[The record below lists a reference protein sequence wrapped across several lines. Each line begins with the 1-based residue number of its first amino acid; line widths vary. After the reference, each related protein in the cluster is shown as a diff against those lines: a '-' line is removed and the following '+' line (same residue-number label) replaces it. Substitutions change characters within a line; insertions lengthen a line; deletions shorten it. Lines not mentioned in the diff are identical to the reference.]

1 MTENV
6 IETVRVGGARERML
20 FLAEFEDSPAAYAIP
35 LVLRIVEG
43 RIDVGVFSA
52 AFRDVLER
60 HVSLRTAFEK
70 TNDGWRE
77 DVRDAAEARVLDRSA
92 DEWDRRLPLAPDP
105 RREVPAA
112 AVVYAHHLVIVVHHV
127 AADGQSMPTILD
139 DLERAYSERLAG
151 RAPAWP
157 EPPASAAEPV
167 SASAQGL
174 APLFAEMPAAI
185 PLPLD
190 RPRSPAPSSAAG
202 RLEHL
207 LPGWVA
213 RALAETSGRLGVSR
227 LMLLNAAVAL
237 AVRARGGGDRIPLG
251 LVADLREDSAADV
264 GLFLNTVVSL
274 TDLSGTSTMGE
285 VVARVRAGA
294 LDAWERRAVPFDEL
308 VAEVAPPRIAG
319 VHPLFQVMIAEVD
332 RRTRSVA
339 LGDVTAD
346 VRHDAEPSAKF
357 DLTFAIGDGDDGLVV
372 DLLFRSEIFSP
383 ETASALLESVVLA
396 LIAVTG
402 DAAASTDDLVLARAT
417 GRRRV
422 LPPTSVGV
430 TERRVALPAHRVAAA
445 LVGVYASSDAVGVRR
460 DGDAYRPLT
469 LDELL
474 AAAEV
479 TAEPRHPDPAAGRP
493 IAATAVSG
501 GVLLAAASEAV
512 DEESWPA
519 LLDALSTGAVR
530 GVHDAAAFAEERT
543 RRAHDLEIV
552 DAAEAWLDVIES
564 VPASAPDAV
573 WSALDPAAAAHAD
586 LPAAPATVIAL
597 RRAVLSGLG
606 ELADGPAV
614 VMVAEPDRDDE
625 SRASAIGVRRRVFP
639 AVLRGDGTI
648 IDPTAEAARDF
659 TIADRLSP
667 HTPGVFE
674 GLVHADVHVDLH
686 VSDQPVA
693 AVPGRVAVTAS
704 VADDRWRVTVAGHRD
719 AAEIAASIAR
729 HVLAGAGASALEA
742 IVRPAVARV
751 HDTAGIGATAVR
763 DLERAAGPLHA
774 VHPATG
780 LQEGLLF
787 HRDLSGDTEVYL
799 SQTITELTGRLDPA
813 ALRAAAAR
821 TLAQHPHVAGHFR
834 RVGERTVLVVPRS
847 PVIAWDVRTGEDRE
861 AFLAAQRAQGFDGD
875 GPLLRFG
882 LLSSSDGR
890 EHTWVLTV
898 EHAIL
903 DGWSIWR
910 FLRGILDEYTRTGA
924 ALERSG
930 PPYAAYVSWLATRDR
945 VSARAAWSE
954 AVAGIEAP
962 TLVAASPTA
971 RDRRSL
977 ERVLTIDP
985 ALSIRLR
992 RTGAAARAPLS
1003 AVYELAWALALRY
1016 ETGRG
1021 DVVFGTVTSGR
1032 PPEIPGI
1039 DDLLGLLFNTVPVR
1053 VRVRPGADLQS
1064 HLDELTRFRGV
1075 MLAHP
1080 DVPLAEILAASG
1092 HRELFDTLFVFQNI
1106 PVTPATERLGPD
1118 GALRQRAQ
1126 TVRDATHYP
1135 LTVVVNP
1142 GDEHTGA
1149 RIRVMSRPGCWSSDD
1164 DAERATERMIA
1175 AFVRALE
1182 GFADHP
1188 GALAALEVGD
1198 PRDRD
1203 AAALVGATPDGD
1215 DASLLDA
1222 TVWQLLVERARIDP
1236 DGLAV
1241 VAGRVRWTFAE
1252 LVQRASL
1259 LAAALQQR
1267 GIGPESRVALY
1278 LPRDARMIVALFA
1291 VFAAHAAYVPVDPT
1305 LPATRV
1311 ADILREADPAVVV
1324 ADDAFAAAVP
1334 AGLRVLSPDATGE
1347 GPLVDPE
1354 RGLDALAYVIFT
1366 SGSTGTPKGVAVP
1379 YRGLT
1384 NMFVN
1389 HRAELFAPVVA
1400 AAGARRLAIAHTT
1413 SFAFDASWEQLLW
1426 LLEGHSVH
1434 VIDDDM
1440 RRDPR
1445 ALLAYFDEHRIDGFD
1460 VTPSYGG
1467 ILVDEGLLSRP
1478 RCADPT
1484 AAGPGVVFVSLGGEA
1499 VPDAL
1504 WTALREAPGVHGYNL
1519 YGPTEYTINALGSD
1533 VDERPTSTIGRPITG
1548 TVARVLDDALRPVRP
1563 GVAGELYL
1571 SGVGLARGYLGRS
1584 DLTAERFVA
1593 DPFGMPG
1600 QRMYR
1605 TGDVAMVGAD
1615 GLITYLGRSDD
1626 QVKIRG
1632 HRVEPAEIASAL
1644 VALDGIRRA
1653 AVVPVRGAR
1662 GTELAA
1668 YIVPEGAAV
1677 TAAQVTAALRAR
1689 LPEYLVPATV
1699 TTVDELP
1706 LTVNG
1711 KLDVRALPEP
1721 VRESVERQRPIGD
1734 VEYLIAE
1741 AMAEVLG
1748 VDEVGRDDDFFLLG
1762 GHSLLAVR
1770 VVSRLRSSSGLDLS
1784 VRDLYGAP
1792 TVAGLARAAAGERS
1806 DTMFAPVL
1814 RLRDA
1819 DGPAVFCLQPAGGL
1833 GWAYAGLCRHLDP
1846 GFAVYALQDPA
1857 LSGGP
1862 ELTSVE
1868 SIVTDQIERIR
1879 AIRPHGPYHLLGWSF
1894 GGQLAHAIAA
1904 RLGDEVASI
1913 VLLDA
1918 YADGAGDELDA
1929 PVDEQVSGFVR
1940 GIAADPV
1947 LADLDGEARERLIA
1961 TFARHLRLSIPAL
1974 TGTVRADTLL
1984 VAATQGVDAALAARR
1999 DADWRDRVEGL
2010 LRVEPVDLDHG
2021 GLGRAANWEVFG
2033 GLVARWIE
2041 GGR

>member
-1 MTENV
+1 MTDDV
-6 IETVRVGGARERML
+6 IETARVQGARERML

-43 RIDVGVFSA
+43 RVDVEVFAA
-52 AFRDVLER
+52 AFRDVVER
-60 HVSLRTAFEK
+60 HVSLRTSFDR
-70 TNDGWRE
+70 TGDGWVE
-77 DVRDAAEARVLDRSA
+77 NVRDAAGARVVDRSA
-92 DEWDRRLPLAPDP
+92 DEWDGRLPLAPDP

-112 AVVYAHHLVIVVHHV
+112 AAVYARHVVIVVHHV

-139 DLERAYSERLAG
+139 DLEQAYGERFAG
-151 RAPAWP
+151 RAPVWP
-157 EPPASAAEPV
+157 EPPAFAEEPPSLSAE
-167 SASAQGL
+167 GL

-190 RPRSPAPSSAAG
+190 RPRSPAPSSAAAQH
-202 RLEHL
+202 EHL
-207 LPGWVA
+207 LPAWVA
-213 RALAETSGRLGVSR
+213 RALTEASGRLGVSR

-237 AVRARGGGDRIPLG
+237 ALRSRGAGDRIPLG
-251 LVADLREDSAADV
+251 LVADLRDDDAAGV

-274 TDLSGTSTMGE
+274 TDLTGASTVGD
-285 VVARVRAGA
+285 VLARVRDGA

-308 VAEVAPPRIAG
+308 VAEVAPPRVAG

-332 RRTRSVA
+332 RRTRSVG
-339 LGDVTAD
+339 LGDVVAE

-357 DLTFAIGDGDDGLVV
+357 DLTFAIGEGDDGLVV
-372 DLLFRSEIFSP
+372 DVLFRTEIFAP

-396 LIAVTG
+396 LIALTG
-402 DAAASTDDLVLARAT
+402 DAAAPADDLALTRAT
-417 GRRRV
+417 GRRPA
-422 LPPTSVGV
+422 LQPSSAAV
-430 TERRVALPAHRVAAA
+430 TQRRVALPAHRVAAA
-445 LVGVYASSDAVGVRR
+445 LVAVYATSDAVGTRR
-460 DGDAYRPLT
+460 DGDAYVPLT

-479 TAEPRHPDPAAGRP
+479 TAVPRHPDPTAGRT
-493 IAATAVSG
+493 IAASAAPD
-501 GVLLAAASEAV
+501 GVLLTAASEAI
-512 DEESWPA
+512 DDESWPA
-519 LLDALSTGAVR
+519 LLGALSTGAVR
-530 GVHDAAAFAEERT
+530 GTHEAAAYADERV
-543 RRAHDLEIV
+543 RRADDLGIV
-552 DAAEAWLDVIES
+552 DAAEVWLDVIES
-564 VPASAPDAV
+564 ASASVPDAT
-573 WSALDPAAAAHAD
+573 WAALDPAASAHVD
-586 LPAAPATVIAL
+586 LSAAPATVIAL
-597 RRAVLSGLG
+597 RRAVLSA
-606 ELADGPAV
+606 LADLVSGPAV
-614 VMVAEPDRDDE
+614 AMVGEPDRDDPP
-625 SRASAIGVRRRVFP
+625 RASAVGVRRRVFP
-639 AVLRGDGTI
+639 AFLRGDGTI
-648 IDPTAEAARDF
+648 ADPTAEAARDYA
-659 TIADRLSP
+659 IAGELSP
-667 HTPGVFE
+667 HTPGVFD
-674 GLVHADVHVDLH
+674 GLVHPDAHIDIH
-686 VSDQPVA
+686 VSDRPVA
-693 AVPGRVAVTAS
+693 PAPGRVAVTAS
-704 VADDRWRVTVAGHRD
+704 PVGDRWRVTVAGHRE
-719 AAEIAASIAR
+719 AAALAVSIAR
-729 HVLAGAGASALEA
+729 HVTPGTTPSALDA
-742 IVRPAVARV
+742 IVRPADARV
-751 HDTAGIGATAVR
+751 QDTAGVGAAAIR
-763 DLERAAGPLHA
+763 DLERTAGPLHA

-799 SQTITELTGRLDPA
+799 SQTITELTGPLDVA

-821 TLAQHPHVAGHFR
+821 TIAQHPHVAGHFD
-834 RVGERTVLVVPRS
+834 RVGERTVLVVPRA
-847 PVIAWDVRTGEDRE
+847 PVIAWDVRRGDDRE
-861 AFLAAQRAQGFDGD
+861 TFLAAQRAHGFDGD

-882 LLSSSDGR
+882 LLTSLDGLQ
-890 EHTWVLTV
+890 HTWVLTV

-910 FLRGILDEYTRTGA
+910 FLRGILDEYTRQGTA
-924 ALERSG
+924 AERSG

-945 VSARAAWSE
+945 AAARAAWGE
-954 AVAGIEAP
+954 AVAGIEGP
-962 TLVAASPTA
+962 TLVAPSPSA
-971 RDRRSL
+971 ADRRSR
-977 ERVLTIDP
+977 ERVLTLDP
-985 ALSIRLR
+985 ALTGRLR
-992 RTGAAARAPLS
+992 QAGAAARAPLS

-1016 ETGRG
+1016 ATGRS

-1053 VRVRPGADLQS
+1053 VGVRPGADVQS
-1064 HLDELTRFRGV
+1064 HLDDLTRFRRV

-1080 DVPLAEILAASG
+1080 DVPLSEILAASG

-1106 PVTPATERLGPD
+1106 PVTPPTERLGPD

-1142 GDEHTGA
+1142 GDEHAGA
-1149 RIRVMSRPGCWSSDD
+1149 RIRVMSRPGAWPSDD
-1164 DAERATERMIA
+1164 DAERATARVVA

-1182 GFADHP
+1182 GLAHHTGP
-1188 GALAALEVGD
+1188 LAALDVGD
-1198 PRDRD
+1198 PSDRD
-1203 AAALVGATPDGD
+1203 AAALVGATPGGD
-1215 DASLLDA
+1215 DAALLDA
-1222 TVWQLLVERARIDP
+1222 TVWQLLVRRALVDP

-1241 VAGRVRWTFAE
+1241 VAGPVRWTFAE
-1252 LVQRASL
+1252 LVQRATR
-1259 LAAALQQR
+1259 LATALQDA

-1278 LPRDARMIVALFA
+1278 LPRDERMIVALFA
-1291 VFAAHAAYVPVDPT
+1291 VFAAHAAYVPIDPT
-1305 LPATRV
+1305 LPEARV
-1311 ADILREADPAVVV
+1311 VDILREADPAVVV
-1324 ADDAFAAAVP
+1324 TEHAVP
-1334 AGLRVLSPDATGE
+1334 AGLRVVPPDAAGD
-1347 GPLVDPE
+1347 GPLIEPD
-1354 RGLDALAYVIFT
+1354 RALDALAYVIFT

-1389 HRAELFAPVVA
+1389 HRSEIFAPVVA
-1400 AAGARRLAIAHTT
+1400 AVGGRRLAIAHTT

-1467 ILVDEGLLSRP
+1467 ILVDEGLLDRP

-1484 AAGPGVVFVSLGGEA
+1484 ADGPGVVFVSLGGEA

-1519 YGPTEYTINALGSD
+1519 YGPTEYTINALGAD

-1548 TVARVLDDALRPVRP
+1548 TVARVLDEGLRPVRP

-1571 SGVGLARGYLGRS
+1571 SGVGIARGYLGRS

-1605 TGDVAMVGAD
+1605 TGDLAMVGAD
-1615 GLITYLGRSDD
+1615 GLITYLGRTDD

-1644 VALDGIRRA
+1644 VGLDGVRRA
-1653 AVVPVRGAR
+1653 AVVPVRGPR

-1668 YIVPEGAAV
+1668 YVVPDGAPVAAV
-1677 TAAQVTAALRAR
+1677 EITAALRSR
-1689 LPEYLVPATV
+1689 LPDYLVPATV
-1699 TTVDELP
+1699 TAVAELP

-1741 AMAEVLG
+1741 AIAEVLG
-1748 VDEVGRDDDFFLLG
+1748 LDAVGRDDDFFLLG

-1770 VVSRLRSSSGLDLS
+1770 VVSRLRSSSGLDLG

-1806 DTMFAPVL
+1806 ETMFAPVL

-1819 DGPAVFCLQPAGGL
+1819 EGPAVFCLQPAGGL

-1862 ELTSVE
+1862 ELPSVDA
-1868 SIVTDQIERIR
+1868 IVTDQIARIR
-1879 AIRPHGPYHLLGWSF
+1879 AVRPHGPYHLLGWSF
-1894 GGQLAHAIAA
+1894 GGQLAYAVAA

-1918 YADGAGDELDA
+1918 YADGTGDEIDA
-1929 PVDEQVSGFVR
+1929 PIDEQVAGFVR
-1940 GIAADPV
+1940 GIGDDPV
-1947 LADLDGEARERLIA
+1947 LADLDAQARERLIA

-1974 TGTVRADTLL
+1974 TGSVRADTLL
-1984 VAATQGVDAALAARR
+1984 VAAARGVATATAARR
-1999 DADWRDRVEGL
+1999 DADWRARIEGR
-2010 LRVEPVDLDHG
+2010 LRIEPVDLDHG

-2033 GLVARWIE
+2033 GVVARWIE
-2041 GGR
+2041 GDR

>member
-1 MTENV
+1 MTDDV
-6 IETVRVGGARERML
+6 IETARVQGARERML

-43 RIDVGVFSA
+43 RVDVEVFAA
-52 AFRDVLER
+52 AFRDVVER
-60 HVSLRTAFEK
+60 HVSLRTSFDR
-70 TNDGWRE
+70 TGDGWVE
-77 DVRDAAEARVLDRSA
+77 NVRDAAGARVVDRSA
-92 DEWDRRLPLAPDP
+92 DEWDGRLPLAPDP

-112 AVVYAHHLVIVVHHV
+112 AAVYARHVVIVVHHV

-139 DLERAYSERLAG
+139 DLEQAYGERFAG
-151 RAPAWP
+151 RAPVWP
-157 EPPASAAEPV
+157 EPPAFAEEPPSLSAE
-167 SASAQGL
+167 GL

-190 RPRSPAPSSAAG
+190 RPRSPAPSSAAAQH
-202 RLEHL
+202 EHL
-207 LPGWVA
+207 LPAWVA
-213 RALAETSGRLGVSR
+213 RALTEASGRLGVSR

-237 AVRARGGGDRIPLG
+237 ALRSRGAGDRIPLG
-251 LVADLREDSAADV
+251 LVADLRDDDAAGV

-274 TDLSGTSTMGE
+274 TDLTGASTVGD
-285 VVARVRAGA
+285 VLARVRDGA

-308 VAEVAPPRIAG
+308 VAEVAPPRVAG

-332 RRTRSVA
+332 RRTRSVG
-339 LGDVTAD
+339 LGDVVAE

-357 DLTFAIGDGDDGLVV
+357 DLTFAIGEGDDGLVV
-372 DLLFRSEIFSP
+372 DVLFRTEIFAP

-396 LIAVTG
+396 LIALTG
-402 DAAASTDDLVLARAT
+402 DAAAPADDLALTRAT
-417 GRRRV
+417 GRRPA
-422 LPPTSVGV
+422 LQPSSAAV
-430 TERRVALPAHRVAAA
+430 TQRRVALPAHRVAAA
-445 LVGVYASSDAVGVRR
+445 LVAVYATSDAVGTRR
-460 DGDAYRPLT
+460 DGDAYVPLT

-479 TAEPRHPDPAAGRP
+479 TAVPRHPDPTAGRT
-493 IAATAVSG
+493 IAASAAPD
-501 GVLLAAASEAV
+501 GVLLTAASEAI
-512 DEESWPA
+512 DDESWPA
-519 LLDALSTGAVR
+519 LLGALSTGAVR
-530 GVHDAAAFAEERT
+530 GTHEAAAYADERV
-543 RRAHDLEIV
+543 RRADDLGIV
-552 DAAEAWLDVIES
+552 DAAEVWLDVIES
-564 VPASAPDAV
+564 ASASVPDAT
-573 WSALDPAAAAHAD
+573 WAALDPAASAHVD
-586 LPAAPATVIAL
+586 LSAAPATVIAL
-597 RRAVLSGLG
+597 RRAVLSA
-606 ELADGPAV
+606 LADLVSGPAV
-614 VMVAEPDRDDE
+614 AMVGEPDRDDPP
-625 SRASAIGVRRRVFP
+625 RASAVGVRRRVFP
-639 AVLRGDGTI
+639 AFLRGDGTI
-648 IDPTAEAARDF
+648 ADPTAEAARDYA
-659 TIADRLSP
+659 IAGELSP
-667 HTPGVFE
+667 HTPGVFD
-674 GLVHADVHVDLH
+674 GLVHPDAHIDIH
-686 VSDQPVA
+686 VSDRPVA
-693 AVPGRVAVTAS
+693 PAPGRVAVTAS
-704 VADDRWRVTVAGHRD
+704 PVGDRWRVTVAGHRE
-719 AAEIAASIAR
+719 AAALAVSIAR
-729 HVLAGAGASALEA
+729 HVTSGTTPSALDA
-742 IVRPAVARV
+742 IVRPADARV
-751 HDTAGIGATAVR
+751 QDTAGAGAAAIR
-763 DLERAAGPLHA
+763 DLERTAGPLHA

-799 SQTITELTGRLDPA
+799 SQTITELTGPLDVA

-821 TLAQHPHVAGHFR
+821 VIAQHPHVAGHFD
-834 RVGERTVLVVPRS
+834 RVGERTVLVVPRA
-847 PVIAWDVRTGEDRE
+847 PVIAWDVRRGDDRE
-861 AFLAAQRAQGFDGD
+861 TFLAAQRAHGFDGD

-882 LLSSSDGR
+882 LLTSLDGLQ
-890 EHTWVLTV
+890 HTWVLTV

-910 FLRGILDEYTRTGA
+910 FLRGILDEYTRQGTA
-924 ALERSG
+924 AERSG
-930 PPYAAYVSWLATRDR
+930 PPYAAYVSWLAARDR
-945 VSARAAWSE
+945 AAARAAWGE
-954 AVAGIEAP
+954 AVAGIEGP
-962 TLVAASPTA
+962 TLVAPSPSDA
-971 RDRRSL
+971 DRRSR
-977 ERVLTIDP
+977 ERVLTLDP
-985 ALSIRLR
+985 ALTGRLR
-992 RTGAAARAPLS
+992 QAGAAARAPLS
-1003 AVYELAWALALRY
+1003 AVYELAWALALRH

-1053 VRVRPGADLQS
+1053 VGVRPGADVQS
-1064 HLDELTRFRGV
+1064 HLDDLTRFRRV

-1080 DVPLAEILAASG
+1080 DVPLSEILAASG

-1106 PVTPATERLGPD
+1106 PVTPPTERLGPD

-1142 GDEHTGA
+1142 GDEHAGA
-1149 RIRVMSRPGCWSSDD
+1149 RIRVMSRPGAWPSDD
-1164 DAERATERMIA
+1164 DAERATERVVA

-1182 GFADHP
+1182 GLAHHTGP
-1188 GALAALEVGD
+1188 LAALDVGD
-1198 PRDRD
+1198 PSDRD
-1203 AAALVGATPDGD
+1203 AAAPVGATPGGD
-1215 DASLLDA
+1215 DAALLDA
-1222 TVWQLLVERARIDP
+1222 TVWQLLVRRALVDP

-1241 VAGRVRWTFAE
+1241 VAGPVRWTFAE
-1252 LVQRASL
+1252 LVQRAAR
-1259 LAAALQQR
+1259 LATALQDA
-1267 GIGPESRVALY
+1267 GIGPESRVALS
-1278 LPRDARMIVALFA
+1278 LPRDERMIVALFA
-1291 VFAAHAAYVPVDPT
+1291 VFAAHAAYVPIDPT
-1305 LPATRV
+1305 LPEARV
-1311 ADILREADPAVVV
+1311 VDILREADPAVVV
-1324 ADDAFAAAVP
+1324 TEHAVP
-1334 AGLRVLSPDATGE
+1334 AGLRVVPPDAAGD
-1347 GPLVDPE
+1347 GPLVEPD
-1354 RGLDALAYVIFT
+1354 RALDALAYVIFT

-1389 HRAELFAPVVA
+1389 HRSEIFAPVVA
-1400 AAGARRLAIAHTT
+1400 AVGGRRLAIAHTT

-1467 ILVDEGLLSRP
+1467 ILVDEGLLDRP

-1484 AAGPGVVFVSLGGEA
+1484 ADGPGVVFVSLGGEA

-1519 YGPTEYTINALGSD
+1519 YGPTEYTINALGAD
-1533 VDERPTSTIGRPITG
+1533 VDERATSTIGRPITG
-1548 TVARVLDDALRPVRP
+1548 TVARVLDEGLRPVRP

-1571 SGVGLARGYLGRS
+1571 SGVGIARGYLGRS

-1605 TGDVAMVGAD
+1605 TGDLAMVGAD
-1615 GLITYLGRSDD
+1615 GLITYLGRTDD

-1644 VALDGIRRA
+1644 VGLDGVRRA
-1653 AVVPVRGAR
+1653 AVVPVRGPR

-1668 YIVPEGAAV
+1668 YVVPDGAPVAAV
-1677 TAAQVTAALRAR
+1677 EITAALRSR
-1689 LPEYLVPATV
+1689 LPDYLVPATV
-1699 TTVDELP
+1699 TAVAELP

-1741 AMAEVLG
+1741 AIAEVLG
-1748 VDEVGRDDDFFLLG
+1748 LDAVGRDDDFFLLG

-1770 VVSRLRSSSGLDLS
+1770 VVSRLRSSSGLDLG

-1806 DTMFAPVL
+1806 ETMFAPVL

-1819 DGPAVFCLQPAGGL
+1819 EGPAVFCLQPAGGL

-1862 ELTSVE
+1862 ELPSVDA
-1868 SIVTDQIERIR
+1868 IVTDQIARIR
-1879 AIRPHGPYHLLGWSF
+1879 AVRPHGPYHLLGWSF
-1894 GGQLAHAIAA
+1894 GGQLAYAVAA

-1918 YADGAGDELDA
+1918 YADGTGDEIDA
-1929 PVDEQVSGFVR
+1929 PIDEQVAGFVR
-1940 GIAADPV
+1940 GIGDDPV
-1947 LADLDGEARERLIA
+1947 LADLDAQARERLIA

-1974 TGTVRADTLL
+1974 TGSVRADTLL
-1984 VAATQGVDAALAARR
+1984 VAAARGVATATAARR
-1999 DADWRDRVEGL
+1999 DADWRARIEGR
-2010 LRVEPVDLDHG
+2010 LRIEPVDLDHG

-2033 GLVARWIE
+2033 GVVARWIE
-2041 GGR
+2041 GDR